1 MNKPRVSKKYM
12 ERVHPY
18 IPEVYEQLKTGRVSR
33 REFLRMATL
42 LGMSLGAAT
51 IAAQCG
57 APAPAQPAEA
67 PASSGGEAPAAA
79 TEEAAAAAPTEAP
92 AAAAATGAIK
102 RGGTLKV
109 AISVPAVDHPARF
122 SWVFDSNEFRLVFE
136 YLTETDKDNI
146 THPYLLESWKASEDL
161 KKWTLNLRKGIK
173 WTNGDEFTSEDVVYN
188 LKSGSTPMSAR
199 PFWAC
204 GKVS

>member
-1 MNKPRVSKKYM
+1 MDKPRISKKQM

-18 IPEVYEQLKTGRVSR
+18 IPEAYDMLNTGRVSR

-67 PASSGGEAPAAA
+67 PAASN
-79 TEEAAAAAPTEAP
+79 TEAAAAAPTEA
-92 AAAAATGAIK
+92 AAAVPATVAVAAAGAIK

-109 AISVPAVDHPARF
+109 GIRVPAVDHPARF
-122 SWVFDSNEFRLVFE
+122 SWVFD
-136 YLTETDKDNI
+136 
-146 THPYLLESWKASEDL
+146 
-161 KKWTLNLRKGIK
+161 
-173 WTNGDEFTSEDVVYN
+173 
-188 LKSGSTPMSAR
+188 
-199 PFWAC
+199 
-204 GKVS
+204 